1 MFIPCARR
9 TLKGEVG
16 DGDGVDV
23 DLQHRACCGDY
34 RLMLHGVN
42 ERLEE
47 RDLLNALEEGGRRRE
62 EEGKGGRGRGIG
74 GSTREKEVRKKYR
87 IVHIVY
93 SVPPCEGI
101 GGVRSQCEEYARV
114 CFTRML
120 LH

>member
-42 ERLEE
+42 ERLQE
-47 RDLLNALEEGGRRRE
+47 RDLLNALEEGGRRR
-62 EEGKGGRGRGIG
+62 GIG
-74 GSTREKEVRKKYR
+74 GSTREKEDRKGYR
-87 IVHIVY
+87 IVHNVY